1 MLRSH
6 QRILDEEKRKY
17 FKITANHS
25 AQFTGAKYTKSN
37 VRHERQAAKK
47 RKVEQ
52 RADKKRQAQTIK
64 RSRLLALPQYAG
76 LGLHREV
83 GVRSHASDL
92 IHADEAFISQL
103 RYEHLHSAQSTV
115 LSAHAIPSSK
125 QTLLTQIVTNASI
138 SGDVTCVF
146 TCPGDISHSSRTRRP
161 APKQTQPAVDPTSL
175 IAAFADRVMSTSV
188 WPANDPQKILV
199 CAGSGL
205 QNAYISSLRHDDLVP
220 QPPVFLSLG
229 TEETTLWDSAIA
241 PTGSTAAI
249 SASDA
254 VRHISLSGDVLST
267 LKRSADS
274 RSLSWLNTTTIAAGA
289 SKTVLL
295 WDTRA
300 QGSTP
305 RFSSPHTITGVQTVP
320 SSSGTQLLVS
330 TNYGLSLHDTRSST
344 SKSSKPLLHFP
355 LTHEGPQLVFDVSKR
370 DLVAVSAKNGAR
382 DEIRVLSLRT
392 GREVRTLPLPK
403 EVVKRPTQLAWRE
416 DERGVEFLQACI
428 GERIGR
434 WCWDDRGED
443 SDDA

>member
-1 MLRSH
+1 
-6 QRILDEEKRKY
+6 
-17 FKITANHS
+17 
-25 AQFTGAKYTKSN
+25 
-37 VRHERQAAKK
+37 
-47 RKVEQ
+47 
-52 RADKKRQAQTIK
+52 
-64 RSRLLALPQYAG
+64 
-76 LGLHREV
+76 
-83 GVRSHASDL
+83 
-92 IHADEAFISQL
+92 
-103 RYEHLHSAQSTV
+103 
-115 LSAHAIPSSK
+115 
-125 QTLLTQIVTNASI
+125 
-138 SGDVTCVF
+138 
-146 TCPGDISHSSRTRRP
+146 
-161 APKQTQPAVDPTSL
+161 
-175 IAAFADRVMSTSV
+175 MSTSV